1 VAGHQLGGPGT
12 RWGALAAFLRIYEPL
27 DTLASGYVA
36 VHPSPSAGAAEP
48 LSARD
53 FARHERVAALR
64 AASALPPRPVGDLDL
79 MAKADHTPVLLL
91 SPDPGDGVVRGCPAD
106 LTRRTQLALC
116 ALRGQFQPAVLH
128 SLLPAHVFI
137 EATDRAAI
145 RRAAAT
151 PPHVRSSAWH
161 IPLAWFVLFRPE
173 GRLPEQEQPH
183 VADAEAH
190 QGADAEAHQGAALR
204 SVARSIRYLASM
216 ADARRG
222 LARTLAA
229 VRRSP
234 TGLLPTSDLEDL
246 GRWLEE
252 FHARSVVELDYGGL
266 AELLGGDGDDSVAA
280 VTAGVAVL
288 RPGSFDDAVARLV
301 AVRDRW
307 TAVRALERAS

>member
-1 VAGHQLGGPGT
+1 
-12 RWGALAAFLRIYEPL
+12 LAAFLRIYEPL
-27 DTLASGYVA
+27 DTLPAGCVA
-36 VHPSPSAGAAEP
+36 VHPAPTTGATEP

-64 AASALPPRPVGDLDL
+64 AASALPPRPVADLDL
-79 MAKADHTPVLLL
+79 MATGDLSPVLLL
-91 SPDPGDGVVRGCPAD
+91 SPDPGDGVARGCPAD

-173 GRLPEQEQPH
+173 GRLPDQEQPH
-183 VADAEAH
+183 A
-190 QGADAEAHQGAALR
+190 ADAEAHQGAALR

-266 AELLGGDGDDSVAA
+266 AELLGGEGDDSVAA
-280 VTAGVAVL
+280 VTAGLAVL
-288 RPGSFDDAVARLV
+288 RPDSFDTAVARLV